1 MGSSRMT
8 AAHAATG
15 RRGCPHEGEKSTP
28 RVFRNRGHW
37 SPGYLRSVLGHYSQR
52 NGEHPNRDGTNIVS
66 GNVEGGR
73 SSTPTPGTIQHS
85 LGGPPSERLVRF
97 FRDFARIE
105 ALGGI
110 LLLVATVG
118 SLAWANSPWSELYFS
133 VWKMDAVIGIGAL
146 TLEKPMLAWINDA
159 LMALFFLVIGLEI
172 KRELLVGPL
181 ADRRRA
187 ALPVAAALG
196 GMFLPAA
203 IYTALNLNTAGARG
217 WGIPMATDIAFA
229 LGVLALL
236 GDRIPLGLKVFLVA
250 LAIADDIGAV
260 LVIAFFYTAKISWL
274 YLGVGG
280 MCFACLIAANAWA
293 VRNLVVYGLLG
304 IGLWICFLKSGVHA
318 TVAGILLAATIPARA
333 RIDVDEFVGT
343 STGLLSMFRW
353 AGGHGEGSFLNSE
366 RQAALYG
373 LERACESVETPLQR
387 LERGL
392 HPWVTFAILPLFA
405 LANAGVTLD
414 EGFGSAL
421 SSSVALGVAAGLLI
435 GKPLGIVAFSWLAVR
450 SGLAAMP
457 AGVTWRQVWG
467 VGCLAGI
474 GFTMSLFI
482 GSVAL
487 GQTAMLTMAKM
498 GILMASVVAGVLGW
512 ALLRFATQP
521 PTPLPS
527 SNSSAC
533 HAGVDADS
541 MRG

>member
-1 MGSSRMT
+1 
-8 AAHAATG
+8 
-15 RRGCPHEGEKSTP
+15 
-28 RVFRNRGHW
+28 
-37 SPGYLRSVLGHYSQR
+37 
-52 NGEHPNRDGTNIVS
+52 
-66 GNVEGGR
+66 
-73 SSTPTPGTIQHS
+73 
-85 LGGPPSERLVRF
+85 
-97 FRDFARIE
+97 
-105 ALGGI
+105 
-110 LLLVATVG
+110 
-118 SLAWANSPWSELYFS
+118 
-133 VWKMDAVIGIGAL
+133 
-146 TLEKPMLAWINDA
+146 
-159 LMALFFLVIGLEI
+159 
-172 KRELLVGPL
+172 
-181 ADRRRA
+181 
-187 ALPVAAALG
+187 
-196 GMFLPAA
+196 
-203 IYTALNLNTAGARG
+203 
-217 WGIPMATDIAFA
+217 
-229 LGVLALL
+229 
-236 GDRIPLGLKVFLVA
+236 
-250 LAIADDIGAV
+250 
-260 LVIAFFYTAKISWL
+260 
-274 YLGVGG
+274 
-280 MCFACLIAANAWA
+280 
-293 VRNLVVYGLLG
+293 
-304 IGLWICFLKSGVHA
+304 
-318 TVAGILLAATIPARA
+318 
-333 RIDVDEFVGT
+333 
-343 STGLLSMFRW
+343 
-353 AGGHGEGSFLNSE
+353 
-366 RQAALYG
+366 
-373 LERACESVETPLQR
+373 VETPLQR

-421 SSSVALGVAAGLLI
+421 SSSVALGVAVGLLI